1 MKKYF
6 FAILMLLIGASA
18 LWAQE
23 VKEAE
28 ALLRA
33 QAFLGGNGPHKV
45 KGQGGAQSLKLAHTS
60 KGKKGNNYFAYNI
73 GEGDGFILVSAEE
86 QAEQIL
92 GYTESGNFDLA
103 KMPDNLK
110 WWLSQYDQQIEAV
123 RKYNAS
129 QESASAKA
137 PVRKASKREAR
148 HDIEPMIKTQWD
160 QTDPYNSMIPKLDPS
175 DEGIYTMATGCIATG
190 IAQIMNYYKYPQHG
204 IGSNGYIINYE
215 NPNGGVQPVTFEADF
230 ANTTYRWDLMKETY
244 DGSESQEERDAIGT
258 LLYHAGVANEMLYGQ
273 FAIGGSTA
281 IIQNIPNAI
290 IDYFGYDK
298 STTCED
304 RDWYTTG
311 AWEQMVYEELAAGRP
326 VLYSGLTEEGYGHT
340 FVCSG
345 YHANDNHYHMN
356 WGWSG
361 YCDGYF
367 VLTATQNEEALKP
380 NGTGSGGGAEDDSYS
395 FKQLIEKNFMPD
407 QGNDYACHM
416 MSSGTY
422 SLDRNTAD
430 NDEWLALLGGFFNHS
445 LVTQRV
451 AIGARLENVSTG
463 VSFNMSGI
471 DYDDI
476 VPNSGYSGYYVHLTG
491 LPDGHYRVYPAFSKA
506 SQPDVWEDF
515 FTSQLDI
522 PIVTIGNP
530 APMTPDTPG
539 DVDGDGQITVTDL
552 AWLIDYLNGRT
563 PAGFHRASADV
574 NGDHQVDKAD
584 ADELKAILLGT
595 SALYIE
601 EVDIENIAVKAYL
614 GQNLT
619 AGPIFGESTWIN
631 DNVRLEKYLDHDTPV
646 GKIVA
651 WEGSDSEDFFLTLS
665 DLTEG
670 HRGLDQS
677 VTVTGNSHEF
687 YNLVPG
693 HTYRY
698 TVAREG
704 GEEVKSGLFRVKP
717 NQLRM
722 VKISDSWNWRDLG
735 GWAST
740 LGGHVRYEW
749 LYRGGS
755 LNGTWKLPFTY
766 GTQGW
771 WWQPADPDKI
781 QANKASE
788 ISDPAN
794 YEFSQT
800 SRDEILN
807 MGIHGELD
815 FRNNKSEA
823 PGDDMTHSIS
833 LTQDNHSVANTGI
846 DGWLFKRIRTANAI
860 GNPFTEDAVVQDVK
874 WLIEQVLSG
883 HPIAYHCRSGA
894 DRTGVVSFIILALLG
909 VDETDI
915 AKDYELTLYSSE
927 LGRIERRYPTF
938 QVRHA
943 NVDYWS
949 SQTFLARGI
958 KTAGYPCTTL
968 QERAYYYLN
977 QQFPSCQIPA
987 SQLDAFIDFMLVR

>member
-1 MKKYF
+1 
-6 FAILMLLIGASA
+6 MLFLGASS

-23 VKEAE
+23 VQEAE
-28 ALLRA
+28 AELRA
-33 QAFLGGNGPHKV
+33 KAFLTVHGPHRV

-60 KGKKGNNYFAYNI
+60 KGKKGNNFYAYNI

-92 GYTESGNFDLA
+92 GYTESGNFDLD
-103 KMPDNLK
+103 KMPNNLK
-110 WWLSQYDQQIEAV
+110 WWLSQYDMQIEAV
-123 RKYNAS
+123 RKYNVS
-129 QESASAKA
+129 QESVSAKA

-160 QTDPYNSMIPKLDPS
+160 QTDPYNSKIPSLGP
-175 DEGIYTMATGCIATG
+175 GYTGEYAMATGCIATG
-190 IAQIMNYYKYPQHG
+190 IAQVMNYYQYPQHG
-204 IGSNGYIINYE
+204 IGNKGYIINYE
-215 NPNGGVQPVTFEADF
+215 DQNTEVVTPVTFQADF
-230 ANTTYRWDLMKETY
+230 ANTTYRWDLMKDVY
-244 DGSESQEERDAIGT
+244 DGTETEAERDAIGT
-258 LLYHAGVANEMLYGQ
+258 LLYHVGVANSMSYGL
-273 FAIGGSTA
+273 FAFGGSSA
-281 IIQNIPNAI
+281 IIQHIPNAI

-326 VLYSGLTEEGYGHT
+326 VLYSGLTEEGFGHT

-345 YHANDNHYHMN
+345 YRANDNHYHMN

-407 QGNDYACHM
+407 QGNDYACLM
-416 MSSGTY
+416 KCTKTY
-422 SLDRNTAD
+422 TAQSD
-430 NDEWLALLGGFFNHS
+430 QANNNQWFALIGAFNNLS
-445 LVTQRV
+445 LVTQEVVFGIRFEDV
-451 AIGARLENVSTG
+451 NTSTNYYMEDNEVTTLAPG
-463 VSFNMSGI
+463 Q
-471 DYDDI
+471 
-476 VPNSGYSGYYVHLTG
+476 GYVQCYGFLTG
-491 LPDGHYRVYPAFSKA
+491 LPDGHYRVYPAFYKA
-506 SQPDVWEDF
+506 SEPGAWEDF
-515 FTSQLDI
+515 FFSQYEI

-530 APMTPDTPG
+530 APLAPETPG
-539 DVDGDGQITVTDL
+539 DVDADGQITVTDL

-563 PAGFHRASADV
+563 PAGFHRAAADV

-619 AGPIFGESTWIN
+619 SGPIFGESTWIN
-631 DNVRLEKYLDHDTPV
+631 DNVRLEEYLDHDTPV
-646 GKIVA
+646 GKMVA

-670 HRGLDQS
+670 HMGLDQS

-735 GWAST
+735 GWTST
-740 LGGHVRYEW
+740 LGGQVRYEW

-755 LNGTWKLPFTY
+755 LNGTWKLPYTY

-781 QANKASE
+781 QTNKASE

-794 YEFSQT
+794 YDFSQT
-800 SRDEILN
+800 SRDELLN

-894 DRTGVVSFIILALLG
+894 DRTGVVTFIILALLG

-949 SQTFLARGI
+949 SQTFLANGI
-958 KTAGYPCTTL
+958 KKADYPCTTL
-968 QERAYYYLN
+968 QQRAYYYLS

-987 SQLDAFIDFMLVR
+987 SQLDAFIDFMLVGR